1 MKGRTKGI
9 PAGVDRAKTLSWH
22 FMIRN
27 SAGLLL
33 VLVFAVEVGLAVFVI
48 RDLLTTYNQ
57 VERVYLGSVQ
67 GLRSIGELQYET
79 QETRRSTLYALTTD
93 DGNLQVQYADQ
104 SRAADQRASDGIVQY
119 LALARMPR
127 EKEIGQRLADDWKA
141 YLKVRDFVLG
151 LILENSPK
159 EAVAIDLASGVPL
172 FDRVRQD
179 LEEVKVLY
187 DQQASQQLAL
197 VTKSSRKSVLKL
209 IGGFVFALFF
219 GSAAV
224 WAIQTNKMRSEMR
237 LAKMQMDFVASISHE
252 LRTPITAILWAGE
265 NVKDGFA
272 SGKDDL
278 AEQGSIIVEH
288 ATYLAALVD
297 QVLLFAATSTKPRY
311 PLRPLQV
318 SEIIQHALRNTSVLL
333 LKSNST
339 IDQQMQEGLPRVAGD
354 FYAVSQCLQNLLV
367 NAVKYSVGESQ
378 IGLSARLDESSAD
391 RREVCISVRDQG
403 PGISG
408 SDLPRIF
415 EPFYR
420 SPGVVSAQIHGTG
433 LGLSIAKSMI
443 EAMGG
448 KLSVV
453 TELGGGSTFTLHLR
467 AVEEQPHS
475 QNHAESSAPGSL
487 RHEGEHTASG

>member
-1 MKGRTKGI
+1 MVR
-9 PAGVDRAKTLSWH
+9 H
-22 FMIRN
+22 

-33 VLVFAVEVGLAVFVI
+33 VLVFAVEVGLGVLVI
-48 RDLLTTYNQ
+48 RDLLTTYGQ
-57 VERVYLGSVQ
+57 VERVYIGSVQ

-104 SRAADQRASDGIVQY
+104 SRAADRRASDGIAQY
-119 LALARMPR
+119 LALARTPR
-127 EKEIGQRLADDWKA
+127 EKEIGLRLADDWNA
-141 YLKVRDFVLG
+141 YLKVRDYVLG
-151 LILENSPK
+151 LILESSPK
-159 EAVAIDLASGVPL
+159 EAVAIDLTSGVPL

-179 LEEVKVLY
+179 LEEVKILY
-187 DQQASQQLAL
+187 DEQASQQLAL
-197 VTKSSRKSVLKL
+197 VTESSRKSVLKL

-272 SGKDDL
+272 SEKGDL

-297 QVLLFAATSTKPRY
+297 QVLLFATTSTKPSY

-318 SEIIQHALRNTSVLL
+318 SEIIEHALRNTSALL
-333 LKSNST
+333 LKSNFT
-339 IDQQMQEGLPRVAGD
+339 VDQHMQEGLPRVVGD
-354 FYAVSQCLQNLLV
+354 FYAVSQCLQNLIV
-367 NAVKYSVGESQ
+367 NAVKYSVGESR
-378 IGLSARLDESSAD
+378 IGLSARWDGSLAD
-391 RREVCISVRDQG
+391 RREVCISVADRG

-467 AVEEQPHS
+467 TTEEQRQS
-475 QNHAESSAPGSL
+475 
-487 RHEGEHTASG
+487 